1 MKDEHTERSTTM
13 TKLALIGIAVVVGA
27 LTLAGTAVAKPTGM
41 SPAEYHALMAQSQG
55 GVKPLPAVTL
65 EQGQNQRFGIAKPQ
79 QVGMTAAEYRAL
91 MLRSEAL
98 NRKYG
103 LGTDFMTLE
112 RGSGERF
119 STGNPTRGELL
130 VSTPI
135 QTSDGFAWDD
145 AGMAAGV
152 LLAAMGV
159 ATAGIVGFRHH
170 GRLGTS

>member
-1 MKDEHTERSTTM
+1 MK
-13 TKLALIGIAVVVGA
+13 KLALIGIAVVVGA
-27 LTLAGTAVAKPTGM
+27 LTFAGTAVAKPSGM
-41 SPAEYHALMAQSQG
+41 TPAEYHALMAQSQAMNQVN

-65 EQGQNQRFGIAKPQ
+65 EQGQNERFGIAKPQ
-79 QVGMTAAEYRAL
+79 QVGLAPAEYRAL

-98 NRKYG
+98 NHRYG
-103 LGTDFMTLE
+103 LGTDVMTLE

-119 STGNPTRGELL
+119 SGNPTKGELIA
-130 VSTPI
+130 STPI

-145 AGMAAGV
+145 AGIAAGV